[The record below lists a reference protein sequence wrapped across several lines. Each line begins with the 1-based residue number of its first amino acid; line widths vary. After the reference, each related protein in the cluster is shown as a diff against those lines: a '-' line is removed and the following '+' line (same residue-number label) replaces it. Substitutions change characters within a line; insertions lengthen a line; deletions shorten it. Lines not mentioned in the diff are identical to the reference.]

1 MSPQGG
7 YLMPRDIV
15 FYSVKEVNQKSN
27 NPLSLFLVRNE
38 DAVKGTWGKKAV
50 KVSFLHGFFSLPI
63 SREARLYHEHICHDA
78 VGLFCFFKSAPVDVI
93 RGRSLQVR

>member
-1 MSPQGG
+1 
-7 YLMPRDIV
+7 MPRDIV

-27 NPLSLFLVRNE
+27 NPSSLFF
-38 DAVKGTWGKKAV
+38 VKGGEGFWGKDAV

-63 SREARLYHEHICHDA
+63 SQEARLYHERICHDA

-93 RGRSLQVR
+93 RGRSLQVYPGNK